1 MDSKILENQI
11 RELKNIR
18 PRQDWAFLNKEN
30 IIKTPFIEK
39 KGFSM
44 TEIFYFNPKYATPLL
59 ITFFAFIL
67 TLSLANDK
75 ISLIGKNSG
84 ILIPVFDKKDSEF
97 YLNLAEKK
105 VKELEQLAL
114 ENQTDK
120 LPAAIAESK
129 EIIRKAAQNIP
140 SVPTDADQANKV
152 LAKAKEIVKTGK
164 SAEQIIGQPVI
175 EEEKKVLASKVAQFV
190 ENGIESNQNKLAETI
205 SQQIASINP
214 ELLAEDKKIIFE
226 KIKQNYQTF
235 VRTEDYSIL
244 NQIAEDI
251 YRLQL

>member
-1 MDSKILENQI
+1 
-11 RELKNIR
+11 
-18 PRQDWAFLNKEN
+18 LNKEN

-59 ITFFAFIL
+59 ITFFALIL

-75 ISLIGKNSG
+75 ILLIGKNNE
-84 ILIPVFDKKDSEF
+84 ILIPVLNKDSEF

-129 EIIRKAAQNIP
+129 EVIRKAAQNIP
-140 SVPTDADQANKV
+140 SVPNDADQANKV

>member
-59 ITFFAFIL
+59 ITFFALIL

-75 ISLIGKNSG
+75 ILLIGKNNE
-84 ILIPVFDKKDSEF
+84 ILIPVLNKDSEF

-105 VKELEQLAL
+105 VKELEKLAL

-129 EIIRKAAQNIP
+129 EVIRKAAQNIP
-140 SVPTDADQANKV
+140 SVPNDADQANKV

-175 EEEKKVLASKVAQFV
+175 EEEKRVLASKVAQFV
-190 ENGIESNQNKLAETI
+190 ENGIEANQNKLAETI
-205 SQQIASINP
+205 AQQISSVNQ
-214 ELLAEDKKIIFE
+214 ESLNEEQKQIFE

>member
-18 PRQDWAFLNKEN
+18 PRQDWAILNKEN

-44 TEIFYFNPKYATPLL
+44 TEIFHFNPKYATPLL
-59 ITFFAFIL
+59 ITFFALIL

-75 ISLIGKNSG
+75 ILLIGKNNE
-84 ILIPVFDKKDSEF
+84 ILIPVLNKDSEF

-105 VKELEQLAL
+105 VKELEKLAL

-129 EIIRKAAQNIP
+129 EVIRKAAQNIP
-140 SVPTDADQANKV
+140 SVPNDADQANKV

-175 EEEKKVLASKVAQFV
+175 EEEKRVLASKVAQFV
-190 ENGIESNQNKLAETI
+190 ENGIEANQNKLAETI
-205 SQQIASINP
+205 SQQIASISP
-214 ELLAEDKKIIFE
+214 ELLTEDQKIIFE